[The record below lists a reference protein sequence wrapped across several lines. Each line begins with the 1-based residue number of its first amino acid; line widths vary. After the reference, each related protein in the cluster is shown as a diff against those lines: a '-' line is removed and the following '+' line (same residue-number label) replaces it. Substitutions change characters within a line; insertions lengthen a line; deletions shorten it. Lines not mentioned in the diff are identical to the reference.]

1 MATITFDGNKVFKL
15 VYQFT
20 SRVVRSDYGEGRFSN
35 GWQKTVPGTQIAYVI
50 VPAFTVKKKLT
61 AQVKPGQL
69 VITGKE
75 IVFEGR
81 ISGVPRLDLPN
92 WKAGV
97 LQTIYKS
104 ERIARY
110 EGGFNRIVRLNTNN
124 GPLADQEEG
133 DAPFACDRKEPIRG
147 TYIIST
153 HDAPNFDMPLY
164 AGLGNAKLQS
174 TSGEDSFC
182 TFLVLVREQ
191 DKSIIELSRIS
202 WKISWE
208 GNFNWRDHKDWREE
222 NPWSPRDVNAF
233 FQVQQPQATGNL
245 YEKIKFTPYLP
256 FSLKTTPAAEFRDIF
271 EGGKWTRTGVQT
283 LDTWISW

>member
-1 MATITFDGNKVFKL
+1 MATITFDGNKIFKL
-15 VYQFT
+15 VYEFT
-20 SRVVRSDYGEGRFSN
+20 SRVMRSDYGEGRFSN

-50 VPAFTVKKKLT
+50 VPAFTVKKKST

-104 ERIARY
+104 ERIAHY
-110 EGGFNRIVRLNTNN
+110 EGGFNRIVSLNTNN

-191 DKSIIELSRIS
+191 DKSRQI
-202 WKISWE
+202 
-208 GNFNWRDHKDWREE
+208 HH
-222 NPWSPRDVNAF
+222 
-233 FQVQQPQATGNL
+233 
-245 YEKIKFTPYLP
+245 
-256 FSLKTTPAAEFRDIF
+256 
-271 EGGKWTRTGVQT
+271 
-283 LDTWISW
+283 